1 MGAKMKLIQGWKK
14 WHKFW
19 STRIGLAGTAVTTF
33 LIANPDIANILWQN
47 LPAEIKASIPP
58 QYMPL
63 IGVAIFVVSL
73 VAKFVAQPK
82 LQEQIKN
89 GQGES

>member
-1 MGAKMKLIQGWKK
+1 MKLIQGWQK

-19 STRIGLAGTAVTTF
+19 STRLGLAGTAIATF
-33 LIANPDIANILWQN
+33 LIANPDIANVLWLN
-47 LPAEIKASIPP
+47 LPAEIKSAIPP

-89 GQGES
+89 DKTEN